1 MLRNGRS
8 GTERFR
14 VEKGLK
20 SFVEVSSTRSI
31 SVPCLLD
38 SEVVADS
45 TEELSETRFVKIDLL
60 LRVSDLLLLSAVSL
74 LLLLLMLRILL
85 SVLRLLMEVSLLEMG
100 RVIRLRGR
108 VLLELLLWVTTDGR
122 REGFLIERRGSDC
135 AELTR

>member
-1 MLRNGRS
+1 
-8 GTERFR
+8 
-14 VEKGLK
+14 LK

-45 TEELSETRFVKIDLL
+45 AEELSETRFVEIDLL

-74 LLLLLMLRILL
+74 LLLLLLLMLRILL
-85 SVLRLLMEVSLLEMG
+85 SVLRLLMGVSLLEMG

-108 VLLELLLWVTTDGR
+108 VLLELLLWITTDGR

-135 AELTR
+135 TELTR